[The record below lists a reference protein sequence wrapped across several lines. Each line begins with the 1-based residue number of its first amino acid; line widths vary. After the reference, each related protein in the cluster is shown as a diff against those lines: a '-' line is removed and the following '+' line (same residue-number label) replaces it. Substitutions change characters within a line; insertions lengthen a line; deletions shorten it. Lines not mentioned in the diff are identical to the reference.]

1 MTRTIFKS
9 DVETSSAGTQQEA
22 SKAKAAFAETHS
34 GKAATHARNA
44 FGALGVF
51 GAVFWALYPAVVV
64 VATILFVTHGQG
76 AAA

>member
-1 MTRTIFKS
+1 MTRTVFKA
-9 DVETSSAGTQQEA
+9 DVEPSGAGTQQEA
-22 SKAKAAFAETHS
+22 SKVKAFAETHS

-76 AAA
+76 AVS